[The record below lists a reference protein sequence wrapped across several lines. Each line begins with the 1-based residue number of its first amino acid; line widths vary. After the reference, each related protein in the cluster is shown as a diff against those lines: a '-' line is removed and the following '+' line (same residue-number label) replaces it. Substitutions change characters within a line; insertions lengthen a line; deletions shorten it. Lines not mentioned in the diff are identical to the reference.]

1 MEDVKVY
8 MVVNL
13 EIEDKDTYL
22 KYEKGFLELGL
33 KLFSGDGGF
42 YHWCKLPDSLT
53 AEKLNEKLF
62 KKGAAILKGADCDM
76 HRLGDNSHLKKFF
89 RFSFGPL
96 FPDSYDNDI
105 KILGEAINSKKG

>member
-1 MEDVKVY
+1 MSEQKVF
-8 MVVNL
+8 MIANL
-13 EIEDKDTYL
+13 KINDKDTYQ

-33 KLFSGDGGF
+33 ELFSGDGGF
-42 YHWCKLPDSLT
+42 YHWCKLPDTLT

-62 KKGAAILKGADCDM
+62 QKGAAILKGTDCDM
-76 HRLGDNSHLKKFF
+76 HRLGDTSHLNHFF

-96 FPDSYDNDI
+96 LPDSYDNDI